1 MKKDGKEKEEMKEV
15 AAIYREMANIIEE
28 MAENEDEKKE
38 EEIMERLILKTI
50 KLQMIQQRI

>member
-38 EEIMERLILKTI
+38 EEIMERLIPKTI